1 MSVKGETAQ
10 IEEFIKEQVQE
21 SRSIG
26 LVIGISGGI
35 DSTVAAFLSVR
46 ALGKERVFGL
56 LLPSH
61 TTPDEDEKDAMEVV
75 RKLGIEHAR
84 IPISNIIECFG
95 KHLPEFEEGKVP
107 KANLQARIRMCVLY
121 YFANL
126 KNYLVCGTTDASEN
140 FLGYYTKYGDGA
152 ADIEPLINLTKTDLK
167 SMAKELG
174 VPDNIIKK
182 KPSPSLVAD
191 QSAEDELGLSYEI
204 VDRLLRKN
212 KLAEHKRKLPA
223 SPKN

>member
-10 IEEFIKEQVQE
+10 IEQFIKEQVQE
-21 SRSIG
+21 SRSTG

-61 TTPDEDEKDAMEVV
+61 TTPDEDERDAMEVV
-75 RKLGIEHAR
+75 RELGIEHAR
-84 IPISNIIECFG
+84 IPISDIIECFG
-95 KHLPEFEEGKVP
+95 RHLPKFEEGKLP
-107 KANLQARIRMCVLY
+107 KANLQARIRICLLY

-126 KNYLVCGTTDASEN
+126 KNCLVCGTTDASED

-167 SMAKELG
+167 SMAKELVG
-174 VPDNIIKK
+174 CHINPYDYELRRIERDNASQ
-182 KPSPSLVAD
+182 P
-191 QSAEDELGLSYEI
+191 
-204 VDRLLRKN
+204 
-212 KLAEHKRKLPA
+212 KL
-223 SPKN
+223 